1 MLNGKSKIKI
11 PAGSQNGKT
20 FRLRDKG
27 IPHLNGTGRGDE
39 IVNLK
44 VVTPDK
50 LTKEQKKLFEELAKS
65 FQNET

>member
-1 MLNGKSKIKI
+1 
-11 PAGSQNGKT
+11 
-20 FRLRDKG
+20 LRDKG

-44 VVTPDK
+44 VMTPDK

-65 FQNET
+65 FQNEL